1 MRHDDEYTRNEQD
14 FDKLEPEMISERS
27 PFIKWLD
34 NYWYHYKWPTII
46 ISFFAI
52 LAIML
57 TFQMI
62 NRPEYDETFLYACT
76 YRMNV
81 EEYQDY
87 EQLLEKILPD
97 DYDGNGEKS
106 INIMSYQIYSEEE
119 FYEASSIAEA
129 NSDSFSLN
137 GKYNTD
143 EFHNFS
149 QYSMTGECSV
159 YLISEYL
166 FNQLRSAERLRPI
179 AELYE
184 GQALPAGV
192 TEDGF
197 GIRIS
202 TTDFYNYNPAAQILP
217 DDMILCL
224 LRPTVWGGS
233 SNDVRYERS
242 VAFFHAIADYRIK
255 N

>member
-1 MRHDDEYTRNEQD
+1 MRQDDQYNQNEHD
-14 FDKLEPEMISERS
+14 FDKLEPEQIAERS
-27 PFIKWLD
+27 PIIKWLD

-46 ISFFAI
+46 ITFFVV
-52 LAIML
+52 LGIML
-57 TFQMI
+57 TVQMI
-62 NRPEYDETFLYACT
+62 NRPEYDQTFLYAGT
-76 YRMNV
+76 YRMNS
-81 EEYQDY
+81 EEYLDY
-87 EQLLEKILPD
+87 EQLLERVLPD
-97 DYDGNGEKS
+97 DYDGDGEKS

-119 FYEASSIAEA
+119 YYEEASIAEA

-179 AELYE
+179 AEVYE
-184 GQALPAGV
+184 GKALPVGV
-192 TEDGF
+192 TEDGY
-197 GIRIS
+197 GIRIKD
-202 TTDFYNYNPAAQILP
+202 TDFYTYNPAAQVLP

-233 SNDVRYERS
+233 SDDITYERS
-242 VAFFHAIADYRIK
+242 VEFFCAIADYRIK